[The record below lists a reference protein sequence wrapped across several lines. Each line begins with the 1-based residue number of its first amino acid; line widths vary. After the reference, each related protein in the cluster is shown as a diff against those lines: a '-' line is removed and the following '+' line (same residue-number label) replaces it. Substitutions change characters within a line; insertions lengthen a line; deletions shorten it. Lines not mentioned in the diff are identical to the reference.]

1 MKKGLL
7 TIGMFLSLSLSIN
20 AQVDT
25 LSEFF
30 TGTPTL
36 MGSTGGGTISG
47 NNGYGDVAKMQ
58 LFDNTN
64 GVTGGGTITGVAVWV
79 GLKTD
84 AGGSFDV
91 AIWSDNNGTPSTT
104 PVGTAT
110 ISIAAV
116 DTSSAGILGLAEGLK
131 PYNAV
136 ATFSSAINIP
146 TGNKF
151 WAGLILPTTAGD
163 SISVVQNTE
172 GDYADSLHC
181 GEIWNDATF
190 NLVKTSWGLS
200 GSIAFAIY
208 PIVNFT
214 SSNGLA
220 ENELNIA
227 SVYPN
232 PAVDVLNF
240 NLNGDATSI
249 AILSLD
255 GKVISS
261 QEVTGTFAK
270 VNVSNLTSGIYMYQV
285 ATTNGVVAT
294 NKFVK
299 K

>member
-47 NNGYGDVAKMQ
+47 SNGYGDLEKMQ

-64 GVTGGGTITGVAVWV
+64 GVTGAGTITGVALWI

-91 AIWSDNNGTPSTT
+91 AIWSDNAGAPNPTPI
-104 PVGTAT
+104 GTAT
-110 ISIAAV
+110 ITLASV
-116 DTSSAGILGLAEGLK
+116 DTSMVGVLGLAEGLK

-136 ATFSSAINIP
+136 ATFSSPVTIP
-146 TGNKF
+146 AGNTF
-151 WAGLILPTTAGD
+151 WAGVILPTTAGD
-163 SISVVQNTE
+163 SVSLVMNTE

-181 GEIWNDATF
+181 GETWSDGSF
-190 NLVKTSWGLS
+190 NLLKTSWGLS
-200 GSIAFAIY
+200 GSVAFAVY

-214 SSNGLA
+214 GSNGLA
-220 ENELNIA
+220 ENSVEVA

-232 PAVDVLNF
+232 PAIDVLNF

-249 AILSLD
+249 AILTLD

-261 QEVTGTFAK
+261 QEVSDTFAK
-270 VNVSNLTSGIYMYQV
+270 VNVSSLTSGIYMYQV
-285 ATTNGVVAT
+285 TTTSGVVTT